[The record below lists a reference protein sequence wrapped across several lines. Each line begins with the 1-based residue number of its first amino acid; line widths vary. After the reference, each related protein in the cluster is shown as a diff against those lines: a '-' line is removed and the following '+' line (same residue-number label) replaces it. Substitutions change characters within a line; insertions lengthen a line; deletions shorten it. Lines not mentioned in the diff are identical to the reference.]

1 MSHFPPHNLPKY
13 VTWESAFHSLF
24 VAHQSRNIPNSGVPQ
39 VGNPELEKREALATK
54 VLAEIEEELTT
65 SSLTRRDFGIAQNL
79 RGQLKELL
87 GLNKIK

>member
-24 VAHQSRNIPNSGVPQ
+24 VAHQSHNQNSGVDK
-39 VGNPELEKREALATK
+39 VSDSERMKREALATK